1 MALLEERYSYTYI
14 HTQYGINK
22 ELLMNLHELYRHD
35 APVTLKKS
43 KISGQML
50 IPNFKQLWAL
60 KKNIYL

>member
-35 APVTLKKS
+35 APVTLKK
-43 KISGQML
+43 KVKYQDRC
-50 IPNFKQLWAL
+50 
-60 KKNIYL
+60 